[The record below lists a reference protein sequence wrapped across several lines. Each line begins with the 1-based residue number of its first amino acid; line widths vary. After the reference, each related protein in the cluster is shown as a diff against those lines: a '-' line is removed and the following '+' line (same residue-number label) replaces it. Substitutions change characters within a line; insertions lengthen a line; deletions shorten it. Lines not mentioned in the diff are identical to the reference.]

1 MRLAWIAVALLATGC
16 LYRSA
21 PDPRFFRP
29 QSAALDGAAA
39 APATQSAQAAVPL
52 RLRPVT
58 ATPLL
63 RERIVWRASPVEY
76 GLYEQWRWSELPEHY
91 VERALESALL
101 ATQGV
106 ELTEQPG
113 AAALSVEVVA
123 FDEVLAPA
131 RVAAVSLAVDLV
143 DRGRRRILERSFGA
157 QAPIADETPGATAAA
172 MGKALDEAVAA
183 VAAAVEESLQAS
195 GGQSR

>member
-1 MRLAWIAVALLATGC
+1 MRAMWIAVALLAAGC

-39 APATQSAQAAVPL
+39 APSTRSAQTVVPL

-58 ATPLL
+58 GTPLL

-76 GLYEQWRWSELPEHY
+76 GQYERWRWSELPEHY

-106 ELTEQPG
+106 ELTEEPG
-113 AAALSVEVVA
+113 APALSVEVVA
-123 FDEVLAPA
+123 FDEVLTPA

-143 DRGRRRILERSFGA
+143 DRGRHRILDRTFGA

-183 VAAAVEESLQAS
+183 VAAAVEEALRAS
-195 GGQSR
+195 GDRGR